1 MRALCGAIITAGA
14 VIGLGLAAQAFQHR
28 YQALRGSQIDPTT
41 PATATL
47 SEQQLDE
54 RGKHL
59 RARFHEVDAPMLYI
73 VVFLSCVAVI
83 GLGIAILGLAYHQ
96 HRRHLEHLREEQRL
110 AAQQRT
116 PV

>member
-14 VIGLGLAAQAFQHR
+14 VLGLGLAAQAFAPR
-28 YQALRGSQIDPTT
+28 YLALRDSQVDPAKH
-41 PATATL
+41 PTL
-47 SEQQLDE
+47 TEQELDE
-54 RGKHL
+54 RGKRL

-73 VVFLSCVAVI
+73 VVFLSAVAVI
-83 GLGIAILGLAYHQ
+83 GLGIAVLGLAYHQ
-96 HRRHLEHLREEQRL
+96 QRRHYEHLREEQRL